1 MAPVSRVAEV
11 PSAGVG
17 AEEARAFADTVTA
30 IVVRHAEPDRWRPGA
45 AVSDQTPALDEAL
58 REAGW
63 EELGRDEVLLPL
75 AAPAGAAL
83 GRGLASLAPVDR
95 LLGGALKVG
104 DLARYAT
111 QGGPLVEPRAAPL
124 ALTSANRLSPLPY
137 TDALGVAQVETAA
150 EGPRVEAAEEAQ
162 VETAAKE
169 AQVEAAEGAQ
179 VETAAEEAQVE
190 TAAEEAQ
197 VETAAEEAQVE
208 TAAEQPQVEGGER
221 ARVRMAAWCAASTG
235 YFAGLAEEA
244 LRLALEHARSRR
256 AFGAP
261 LTALEPVQQMLA
273 DAATLVDGL
282 TLLTSESRGMDA
294 LAHAGEAA
302 ERAVAIC
309 MQVTGALGFTLEFPL
324 QRAYR
329 RSRSARAWADAVL
342 VAWEAPVT

>member
-11 PSAGVG
+11 PSGGVG
-17 AEEARAFADTVTA
+17 AEEADAFAATVAT
-30 IVVRHAEPDRWRPGA
+30 IVARNSGPDPWRPGA
-45 AVSDQTPALDEAL
+45 AVSDADPALDDAL
-58 REAGW
+58 NDAGW
-63 EELGRDEVLLPL
+63 EELGRDEALLPL
-75 AAPAGAAL
+75 AAPAGVAL

-104 DLARYAT
+104 ELARYAT
-111 QGGPLVEPRAAPL
+111 DGWPLVEPRAAKL
-124 ALTSANRLSPLPY
+124 ELTTADRLSPLPY
-137 TDALGVAQVETAA
+137 TDALGVARVETAVDEPQVETAD
-150 EGPRVEAAEEAQ
+150 EPRVE
-162 VETAAKE
+162 TA
-169 AQVEAAEGAQ
+169 V
-179 VETAAEEAQVE
+179 
-190 TAAEEAQ
+190 
-197 VETAAEEAQVE
+197 
-208 TAAEQPQVEGGER
+208 EQPDGAGWHAAGGRE

-282 TLLTSESRGMDA
+282 TLLTGETPGMDA

-302 ERAVAIC
+302 GRAVAIC

-329 RSRSARAWADAVL
+329 RSRSARVWADAVL
-342 VAWEAPVT
+342 VAWEAPAT

>member
-1 MAPVSRVAEV
+1 MTHPAVGEVAT
-11 PSAGVG
+11 

-30 IVVRHAEPDRWRPGA
+30 IVARHAEPDRWRPGA
-45 AVSDQTPALDEAL
+45 AVSDQAPALDEAL
-58 REAGW
+58 SEAGW
-63 EELGRDEVLLPL
+63 EELGRDEALLPL

-104 DLARYAT
+104 ELARYAT
-111 QGGPLVEPRAAPL
+111 QGGPLVEPRAGKL

-150 EGPRVEAAEEAQ
+150 
-162 VETAAKE
+162 KE
-169 AQVEAAEGAQ
+169 PQVEAAEGAQ
-179 VETAAEEAQVE
+179 VETAAEE
-190 TAAEEAQ
+190 
-197 VETAAEEAQVE
+197 
-208 TAAEQPQVEGGER
+208 PQVEGGER

-282 TLLTSESRGMDA
+282 TLLTSESPGMDP
-294 LAHAGEAA
+294 LAHAGAA
-302 ERAVAIC
+302 TERAVAIC

-342 VAWEAPVT
+342 VAWEAPAT